1 MGGLL
6 AGVVINVV
14 EFITN
19 GVILREAWG
28 QAMKAL
34 GKPQLSAGA
43 VVIFNIWGFLLGIA
57 AVWLY
62 AAIRPRYGA
71 GPKTAIR
78 AGFVAWAIAVFLAN
92 LGNYPLGLFPTRL
105 LVISSMV
112 ALVETVIIGPPT
124 TIPFTR
130 TGNPVACDPIQQ
142 GCHKRA
148 RMKAPAQPRRK
159 DGRPA
164 FIIRPRREFGNI
176 VRRRISLEAADLP
189 KVVHCMRSIRRA
201 PTHAENEQPPAAL
214 TRVHHQ
220 VHATFDRRMV
230 KAVDC
235 PLELA
240 EVFGSELGQPSEA
253 SQSVESVTSD

>member
-1 MGGLL
+1 MAHTNRVRVILGGLL

-112 ALVETVIIGPPT
+112 ALVETVIATLAGAWLYKEE
-124 TIPFTR
+124 
-130 TGNPVACDPIQQ
+130 VAT
-142 GCHKRA
+142 
-148 RMKAPAQPRRK
+148 
-159 DGRPA
+159 
-164 FIIRPRREFGNI
+164 E
-176 VRRRISLEAADLP
+176 
-189 KVVHCMRSIRRA
+189 IRRA
-201 PTHAENEQPPAAL
+201 AA
-214 TRVHHQ
+214 
-220 VHATFDRRMV
+220 
-230 KAVDC
+230 
-235 PLELA
+235 
-240 EVFGSELGQPSEA
+240 
-253 SQSVESVTSD
+253 